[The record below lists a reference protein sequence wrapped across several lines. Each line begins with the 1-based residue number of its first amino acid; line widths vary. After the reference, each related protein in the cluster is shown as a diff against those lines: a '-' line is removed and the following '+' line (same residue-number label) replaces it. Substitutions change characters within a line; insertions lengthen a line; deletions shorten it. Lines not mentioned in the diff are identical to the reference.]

1 MEIIYQDGTTK
12 TGEDVYESSELKLA
26 RASYADN
33 LDEVLYL
40 LSKYPETD
48 VNAIVEHSSRRGNGT
63 PLILTGIKD
72 IAEALIQK
80 GADINL
86 IYNNGR
92 ENITALDSALK
103 ELGKERVK
111 EKETIKQEI
120 EELIDFLKS
129 KGAKQYND
137 LVAR

>member
-33 LDEVLYL
+33 VDEVLYL
-40 LSKYPETD
+40 LSKYPTTD
-48 VNAIVEHSSRRGNGT
+48 VNAIVEHSPNRGNGT
-63 PLILTGIKD
+63 PLILTGSKK

-103 ELGKERVK
+103 ELEKERVK
-111 EKETIKQEI
+111 ENEIIKQKI

-129 KGAKQYND
+129 KGAKPYND
-137 LVAR
+137 LMAR